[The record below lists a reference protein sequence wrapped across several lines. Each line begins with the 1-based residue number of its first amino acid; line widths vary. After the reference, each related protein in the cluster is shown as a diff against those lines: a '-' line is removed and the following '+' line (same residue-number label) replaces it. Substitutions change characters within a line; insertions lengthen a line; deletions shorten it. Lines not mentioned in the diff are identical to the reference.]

1 MDKYMVTI
9 KDIAREANVSFATVS
24 YVLNDKFKKIGIT
37 EQLAQKVKE
46 IADRMGYSRNAV
58 ATNMRSGKTKVIAF
72 ISSDISQE
80 YTSKV
85 LDGASMAI
93 DRNHFFLKLITIK
106 KDNSLKISIER
117 LLEQRPSGLI
127 LRGISAVPLEF
138 ISNIAQSHDIP
149 IACVDNYSDIHGTI
163 NVVSDDT
170 IGMQSVV
177 EHLHSLGHQRIAH
190 IANGLHLGFAARR
203 YQGYCQGMKK
213 CGLAVDDALVLE
225 GLYETSPE
233 EFHAFIQKI
242 VSGEILATAIT
253 VSTDFQALTAMN
265 ILQSS
270 GKKVPDDISIAGYG
284 DMLFSQSSFP
294 ALTTVKQPFE
304 KMGMTAANE
313 LIKAIRNES
322 FESTI
327 EVPTELVIRNST
339 GPAKFSTLKN
349 RNQVKSE

>member
-1 MDKYMVTI
+1 MVTI
-9 KDIAREANVSFATVS
+9 KDIAKEANVSYAAVS
-24 YVLNDKFKKIGIT
+24 IVLGERSKPGSIGKETRERI
-37 EQLAQKVKE
+37 KE
-46 IADRMGYSRNAV
+46 IAARMGYRRNAI

-85 LDGASMAI
+85 LDGASTAI

-106 KDNSLKISIER
+106 KDDSFKISIER

-127 LRGISAVPLEF
+127 LRGISAEQLEF
-138 ISNIAQSHDIP
+138 LSNIAKSHDVP

-163 NVVSDDT
+163 NVFSDDT
-170 IGMQSVV
+170 IGMQSMV

-203 YQGYCQGMKK
+203 YHGFCQSMKK
-213 CGLAVDDALVLE
+213 CGLAVDDALFLE
-225 GLYETSPE
+225 GLYETCPE
-233 EFHAFIQKI
+233 KFHAFIQKI
-242 VSGEILATAIT
+242 VSGGILATAIT

-265 ILQSS
+265 IVQSS
-270 GKKVPDDISIAGYG
+270 GKRVPDDVSIAGYG

-294 ALTTVKQPFE
+294 SLTTVKQPFE
-304 KMGMTAANE
+304 KMGMAAADE
-313 LIKAIRNES
+313 LIKAIRCEQ

-327 EVPTELVIRNST
+327 EVPTELVIRNSS

-349 RNQVKSE
+349 QDQVKSE